1 MVAASS
7 PVAGAGLCPS
17 GHHSHAGELCLLQPL
32 QQLCVPPAS
41 KPALV
46 WAPESCHLR
55 GPSTV
60 AAALMGSNAV
70 SLKGAP
76 VGLACWKVTLARP
89 PGLLCFHPRERGL
102 Q

>member
-7 PVAGAGLCPS
+7 PVAGLVSA
-17 GHHSHAGELCLLQPL
+17 LQDTILMQGSCVFCSPFSS
-32 QQLCVPPAS
+32 CVPPAS

-46 WAPESCHLR
+46 WAPESCHLQ
-55 GPSTV
+55 GPSAV

-70 SLKGAP
+70 SSKGAP

-89 PGLLCFHPRERGL
+89 PRLLCFHPRERGL